1 MMINK
6 SMIMKVSYKFVEK
19 YYAHKYWPCK
29 TNDFYHTLKLLV
41 NFLFPLL
48 LINIYTNIS

>member
-1 MMINK
+1 MV
-6 SMIMKVSYKFVEK
+6 MKVSYKFVEK

-29 TNDFYHTLKLLV
+29 INDSFYLKLLV

-48 LINIYTNIS
+48 